1 MRASLARSWW
11 NLSDDD
17 KQGNIASRFAKQAT
31 EKGRRI
37 LTKIDVDKNTVESY
51 GRRSKNQFR
60 RMSSDLDF
68 TGILTKF
75 PVITVILCLVVTAF
89 FSWESGLVDCRKSL
103 TNPEGFC
110 PIEGKSSMNVNG
122 DLEVYLPQ
130 GSEVSALLA
139 EVEAV
144 EGWTTNVMVIY
155 VESEIVY
162 VEDEDGNRQAVDG
175 SGRNIT
181 EVSTLEQIEKL
192 ENVLNPNQNDKGED
206 NVIYV
211 LSISSVIKEVNS
223 SAGRVAKSFASAAS
237 QAVDNEEFSDFINQ
251 TIEDNEALFGNYA
264 IPDDQARVDQILDEM
279 PPNALNK
286 LVRDVGTWENEVQIG
301 NKSGFGWN
309 RAVVIIGIS
318 DQLRDGNGEEITI
331 SEFIEGTQMEII
343 GLSEA
348 NDWDQRGLSMTLTG
362 PVPITNAVT
371 EESFNLFWD
380 VFPIGVVFVAV
391 GLFLFHC
398 DLLQTGRIRFV
409 QGIKVLVISGL
420 PTLCSVFIT
429 MGIIGWTNYEVT
441 MTVIIVGPIVLALGV
456 SYGLHITN
464 RYAESKGTPREKM
477 AEALESTGRAVLLSA
492 ITTIIGFISLALTP
506 MKPIQTVGYSLAMG
520 IVVVYVMTMIM
531 VPNLTMMLDLKKPS
545 HPPPKAFVSAVSVP
559 INWTKLTLSIFLI
572 AMLISSGISRPNV
585 EENVDLLEMAP
596 EGVGAVDKMKTYST
610 EFEAGQPGFLLID
623 ADVSASPEIFNTDF
637 KRNDPYNALVG
648 IEELEEK
655 CNQVNQ
661 TTAVSI
667 VFLMKAIAVGVDLD
681 GDPINEPIQDNEFV
695 PDQIKELSAII
706 FDRNVSGNGS
716 FWWSLAVLDQQ
727 PTGSVESQSFLIN
740 VFYNSLTLEM
750 RNLFISEDYK
760 KSLIYIDMPFMD
772 VKSTERAVS
781 QIDNYAEQDTAAG
794 GVTSTRLIGVAS
806 VTIEVNNLVV
816 GSQWDSLFYALLFTV
831 LTLGLVFRD
840 IRYAILTTLPVTFTV
855 FMQWLVMDQGSVS
868 LSLVTVMIGSILV
881 GVGVDFSI
889 HIANRVKELGG
900 SVDAIRIACAST
912 GMSLTEAVTVTI
924 AGMFC
929 AYYIPIPAI
938 APFID
943 VIIILLILA
952 AISAL
957 ILLPAIYTL
966 LVKANISLT
975 GGSGTMAKAAGLR
988 RTLTREQGD
997 IMDATLVMDSQDAW

>member
-1 MRASLARSWW
+1 
-11 NLSDDD
+11 
-17 KQGNIASRFAKQAT
+17 
-31 EKGRRI
+31 
-37 LTKIDVDKNTVESY
+37 
-51 GRRSKNQFR
+51 
-60 RMSSDLDF
+60 
-68 TGILTKF
+68 
-75 PVITVILCLVVTAF
+75 
-89 FSWESGLVDCRKSL
+89 
-103 TNPEGFC
+103 
-110 PIEGKSSMNVNG
+110 
-122 DLEVYLPQ
+122 
-130 GSEVSALLA
+130 
-139 EVEAV
+139 
-144 EGWTTNVMVIY
+144 
-155 VESEIVY
+155 
-162 VEDEDGNRQAVDG
+162 
-175 SGRNIT
+175 
-181 EVSTLEQIEKL
+181 
-192 ENVLNPNQNDKGED
+192 
-206 NVIYV
+206 
-211 LSISSVIKEVNS
+211 
-223 SAGRVAKSFASAAS
+223 
-237 QAVDNEEFSDFINQ
+237 
-251 TIEDNEALFGNYA
+251 
-264 IPDDQARVDQILDEM
+264 
-279 PPNALNK
+279 
-286 LVRDVGTWENEVQIG
+286 
-301 NKSGFGWN
+301 
-309 RAVVIIGIS
+309 
-318 DQLRDGNGEEITI
+318 
-331 SEFIEGTQMEII
+331 
-343 GLSEA
+343 
-348 NDWDQRGLSMTLTG
+348 
-362 PVPITNAVT
+362 
-371 EESFNLFWD
+371 
-380 VFPIGVVFVAV
+380 
-391 GLFLFHC
+391 
-398 DLLQTGRIRFV
+398 
-409 QGIKVLVISGL
+409 
-420 PTLCSVFIT
+420 
-429 MGIIGWTNYEVT
+429 
-441 MTVIIVGPIVLALGV
+441 
-456 SYGLHITN
+456 
-464 RYAESKGTPREKM
+464 
-477 AEALESTGRAVLLSA
+477 
-492 ITTIIGFISLALTP
+492 

-520 IVVVYVMTMIM
+520 IVVVYVMTMVM

-559 INWTKLTLSIFLI
+559 INWTKLTLSVFLI
-572 AMLISSGISRPNV
+572 AMLVSAGISRPNV

-623 ADVSASPEIFNTDF
+623 ADVSASPEIFNTNFDS
-637 KRNDPYNALVG
+637 NDPYDALVG

-681 GDPINEPIQDNEFV
+681 GDPINEPIQDNPIV
-695 PDQIKELSAII
+695 PEQIKELSAII

-727 PTGSVESQSFLIN
+727 DAGSIESQNFLIN

-750 RNLFISEDYK
+750 RNLFISEDYTQ
-760 KSLIYIDMPFMD
+760 SLIYIDMPFMD

-781 QIDNYAEQDTAAG
+781 QIDNYAAQDTAAG

-957 ILLPAIYTL
+957 ILLPAIYSL

>member
-1 MRASLARSWW
+1 
-11 NLSDDD
+11 LSEGE
-17 KQGNIASRFAKQAT
+17 KEANIASRITNQAT
-31 EKGRRI
+31 GKAKEI
-37 LTKIDVDKNTVESY
+37 FSNLDLDKNSVESY
-51 GRRSKNQFR
+51 GRRSKNQMR
-60 RMSSDLDF
+60 RISSDLNF
-68 TGILTKF
+68 TDILTKF
-75 PVITVILCLVVTAF
+75 PVITVILCLVVTGF

-103 TNPEGFC
+103 SNPDGFC

-130 GSEVSALLA
+130 DSQVSALLK
-139 EVEAV
+139 EVEDV
-144 EGWTTNVMVIY
+144 DGWTTNVMVIY

-162 VEDEDGNRQAVDG
+162 VENENGEREAVEG

-192 ENVLNPNQNDKGED
+192 ENLLNPVQNDLGDD

-237 QAVDNEEFSDFINQ
+237 QAVDNQEFSDFVNQ
-251 TIEDNEALFGNYA
+251 TISDNEDIFGNYA

-318 DQLRDGNGEEITI
+318 DQLTNDKGEEITI
-331 SEFIEGTQMEII
+331 SEFIEETQLGII
-343 GLSEA
+343 GISEE
-348 NDWDQRGLSMTLTG
+348 NGWGQRGLSMTLTG

-371 EESFNLFWD
+371 EESFNLFWN

-520 IVVVYVMTMIM
+520 IVVVYVMTMVM

-559 INWTKLTLSIFLI
+559 INWTKLTLSVFLI
-572 AMLISSGISRPNV
+572 AMLVSAGISRPNV

-623 ADVSASPEIFNTDF
+623 ADVSASPEIFNTNFDS
-637 KRNDPYNALVG
+637 NDPYDALVG

-681 GDPINEPIQDNEFV
+681 GDPINEPIQDNPIV
-695 PDQIKELSAII
+695 PEQIKELSAII

-727 PTGSVESQSFLIN
+727 DAGSIESQNFLIN

-750 RNLFISEDYK
+750 RNLFISEDYTQ
-760 KSLIYIDMPFMD
+760 SLIYIDMPFMD

-781 QIDNYAEQDTAAG
+781 QIDNYAAQDTAAG

-957 ILLPAIYTL
+957 ILLPAIYSL

>member
-1 MRASLARSWW
+1 MSEGE
-11 NLSDDD
+11 
-17 KQGNIASRFAKQAT
+17 KEGNIASRITNKATDKAK
-31 EKGRRI
+31 EI
-37 LTKIDVDKNTVESY
+37 FSNLDLDKNSVESY
-51 GRRSKNQFR
+51 RRRSKNQMR
-60 RMSSDLDF
+60 RISSDLNF
-68 TGILTKF
+68 TDILTKF
-75 PVITVILCLVVTAF
+75 PVITVILCLVVTGF

-103 TNPEGFC
+103 SNPDGFC

-130 GSEVSALLA
+130 DSQVSALLK
-139 EVEAV
+139 EVEDV
-144 EGWTTNVMVIY
+144 DGWTTNVMVIY

-162 VEDEDGNRQAVDG
+162 VENENGEREAVEG

-192 ENVLNPNQNDKGED
+192 ENLLNPVQNDLGDD

-237 QAVDNEEFSDFINQ
+237 QAVDNQEFSDFVNQ
-251 TIEDNEALFGNYA
+251 TISDNEDIFGNYA

-318 DQLRDGNGEEITI
+318 DQLTNDKGEEITI
-331 SEFIEGTQMEII
+331 SEFIEETQLGII
-343 GLSEA
+343 GISEE
-348 NDWDQRGLSMTLTG
+348 NEWGQRGLSMTLTG

-371 EESFNLFWD
+371 EESFNLFWN

-520 IVVVYVMTMIM
+520 IVVVYVMTMVM

-559 INWTKLTLSIFLI
+559 INWTKLTLSVFLI
-572 AMLISSGISRPNV
+572 AMLVSAGISRPNV

-623 ADVSASPEIFNTDF
+623 ADVSASPEIFNTNFDS
-637 KRNDPYNALVG
+637 NDPYDALVG

-681 GDPINEPIQDNEFV
+681 GDPINEPIQDNPIV
-695 PDQIKELSAII
+695 PEQIKELSAII

-727 PTGSVESQSFLIN
+727 DAGSIESQNFLIN

-750 RNLFISEDYK
+750 RNLFISEDYTQ
-760 KSLIYIDMPFMD
+760 SLIYIDMPFMD

-781 QIDNYAEQDTAAG
+781 QIDNYAAQDTAAG

-957 ILLPAIYTL
+957 ILLPAIYSL

>member
-1 MRASLARSWW
+1 MSEGE
-11 NLSDDD
+11 
-17 KQGNIASRFAKQAT
+17 KEGNIASRITNQAT
-31 EKGRRI
+31 GKAKEI
-37 LTKIDVDKNTVESY
+37 FSNLDLDKNSVESY
-51 GRRSKNQFR
+51 GRRTKNQVR
-60 RMSSDLDF
+60 RISSDLNF
-68 TGILTKF
+68 TDILTKF
-75 PVITVILCLVVTAF
+75 PVITVILCLLVTGF

-103 TNPEGFC
+103 SNPDGFC

-130 GSEVSALLA
+130 GSEVSELLTR
-139 EVEAV
+139 VESV
-144 EGWTTNVMVIY
+144 DGWTTNVMVIY

-162 VEDEDGNRQAVDG
+162 VENENGEREAVDG

-192 ENVLNPNQNDKGED
+192 ENLLNPVQNDLGED

-237 QAVDNEEFSDFINQ
+237 QAVDNQEFSDFVNQ
-251 TIEDNEALFGNYA
+251 TISDNEDIFGNYA

-318 DQLRDGNGEEITI
+318 DRLTDDKGEEITI
-331 SEFIEGTQMEII
+331 SEFIEETQLGII
-343 GLSEA
+343 GLSEE
-348 NDWDQRGLSMTLTG
+348 NNWDQRGLSMTLTG

-371 EESFNLFWD
+371 EESFNLFWN

-464 RYAESKGTPREKM
+464 RYAESNGTPKEKM

-545 HPPPKAFVSAVSVP
+545 HPPPKAFVSAVSIP
-559 INWTKLTLSIFLI
+559 INWSKLTLSVFLI
-572 AMLISSGISRPNV
+572 AMLISAGISRPNV

-623 ADVSASPEIFNTDF
+623 ADVSASPEIFNPDRD
-637 KRNDPYNALVG
+637 KINDPYRALKG

-681 GDPINEPIQDNEFV
+681 GDPINEPIQDNPIV
-695 PDQIKELSAII
+695 PEQIKELSAII

-716 FWWSLAVLDQQ
+716 FWWSLAILNEQ
-727 PTGSVESQSFLIN
+727 PTGSKESQNFLIN

-750 RNLFISEDYK
+750 RNLFISEDYE

-781 QIDNYAEQDTAAG
+781 QIDNYAAQDTATG

-957 ILLPAIYTL
+957 ILLPAIYSL

>member
-1 MRASLARSWW
+1 MSEGE
-11 NLSDDD
+11 
-17 KQGNIASRFAKQAT
+17 KKGNIASRITNQAT
-31 EKGRRI
+31 GKAKEI
-37 LTKIDVDKNTVESY
+37 FSNLDLDKNSVESY
-51 GRRSKNQFR
+51 GRRSKNQMR
-60 RMSSDLDF
+60 RISSDLNF
-68 TGILTKF
+68 TDILTKF
-75 PVITVILCLVVTAF
+75 PVITVILCLLVTGF

-103 TNPEGFC
+103 SNPDGFC

-130 GSEVSALLA
+130 GSEVSELLTR
-139 EVEAV
+139 VESV
-144 EGWTTNVMVIY
+144 DGWTTNVMVIY

-162 VEDEDGNRQAVDG
+162 VENENGEREAVDG

-181 EVSTLEQIEKL
+181 EVSILEQIEKL
-192 ENVLNPNQNDKGED
+192 ENLLNPVQNDLGED

-237 QAVDNEEFSDFINQ
+237 QAVDNQEFSDFVNQ
-251 TIEDNEALFGNYA
+251 TISDNEDIFGNYA

-318 DQLRDGNGEEITI
+318 DRLTDDKGEEITI
-331 SEFIEGTQMEII
+331 SEFIEETQLGII
-343 GLSEA
+343 SLSEE
-348 NDWDQRGLSMTLTG
+348 NNWDQRGLSMTLTG

-371 EESFNLFWD
+371 EESFNLFWN
-380 VFPIGVVFVAV
+380 VFPIGVLFVAV

-464 RYAESKGTPREKM
+464 RYAESKGTPKEKM

-545 HPPPKAFVSAVSVP
+545 HPPPKAFVSAVSIP
-559 INWTKLTLSIFLI
+559 INWSKLTLSVFLI
-572 AMLISSGISRPNV
+572 AMLISAGISRPNV

-623 ADVSASPEIFNTDF
+623 ADVSASPEIFNPDRD
-637 KRNDPYNALVG
+637 KINDPYRALKG

-681 GDPINEPIQDNEFV
+681 GDPINEPIQDNPIV
-695 PDQIKELSAII
+695 PEQIKELSAII

-716 FWWSLAVLDQQ
+716 FWWSLAILNEQ
-727 PTGSVESQSFLIN
+727 PTGSKESQNFLIN

-750 RNLFISEDYK
+750 RNLFISEDYE

-781 QIDNYAEQDTAAG
+781 QIDNYAAQDTATG

-957 ILLPAIYTL
+957 ILLPAIYSL

>member
-1 MRASLARSWW
+1 MSAGK
-11 NLSDDD
+11 
-17 KQGNIASRFAKQAT
+17 KQGNIASRITNQAT
-31 EKGRRI
+31 DKAKEI
-37 LTKIDVDKNTVESY
+37 FSNLDLDKNSVESY
-51 GRRSKNQFR
+51 GRRSKNQMR
-60 RMSSDLDF
+60 RISSDLNF
-68 TGILTKF
+68 TDVLTKF
-75 PVITVILCLVVTAF
+75 PVITVILCLVVTGF

-103 TNPEGFC
+103 SNPDGFC

-130 GSEVSALLA
+130 DSQVSALLK
-139 EVEAV
+139 EVEDV
-144 EGWTTNVMVIY
+144 DGWTTNVMVIY

-162 VEDEDGNRQAVDG
+162 VENENGEREAVEG

-192 ENVLNPNQNDKGED
+192 ENLLNPVQNDLGDD

-237 QAVDNEEFSDFINQ
+237 QAVDNQEFSDFVNQ
-251 TIEDNEALFGNYA
+251 TISDNEDIFGNYA

-318 DQLRDGNGEEITI
+318 DQLTNDKGEEITI
-331 SEFIEGTQMEII
+331 SEFIEETQLGII
-343 GLSEA
+343 GISEE
-348 NDWDQRGLSMTLTG
+348 NGWGQRGLSMTLTG

-371 EESFNLFWD
+371 EESFNLFWN

-464 RYAESKGTPREKM
+464 RYAESKGTPKEKM
-477 AEALESTGRAVLLSA
+477 TEALESTGRAVLLSA

-520 IVVVYVMTMIM
+520 IVVVYVMTMVM

-559 INWTKLTLSIFLI
+559 INWTKLTLSVFLI
-572 AMLISSGISRPNV
+572 AMLVSAGISRPNV

-623 ADVSASPEIFNTDF
+623 ADVSASPEIFNTNFDS
-637 KRNDPYNALVG
+637 NDPYDALVG

-681 GDPINEPIQDNEFV
+681 GDPINEPIQDNPIV
-695 PDQIKELSAII
+695 PEQIKELSAII

-727 PTGSVESQSFLIN
+727 DAGSIESQNFLIN

-750 RNLFISEDYK
+750 RNLFISEDYTQ
-760 KSLIYIDMPFMD
+760 SLIYIDMPFMD

-781 QIDNYAEQDTAAG
+781 QIDNYAAQDTAAG

-900 SVDAIRIACAST
+900 SVDAIRIACAIT

-957 ILLPAIYTL
+957 ILLPAIYSL

>member
-1 MRASLARSWW
+1 M
-11 NLSDDD
+11 SDDA
-17 KQGNIASRFAKQAT
+17 KEGNIASRVAQQAA
-31 EKGRRI
+31 EKGREI
-37 LTKIDVDKNTVESY
+37 LSKVDVEKSTVASY
-51 GRRSKNQFR
+51 GRRSKNKFR
-60 RMSSDLDF
+60 RVSSDLNF
-68 TGILTKF
+68 TDILTKF
-75 PVITVILCLVVTAF
+75 PVVTVIFCLLVTAF

-139 EVEAV
+139 NVEDN
-144 EGWTTNVMVIY
+144 WTTNVMVIY

-162 VEDEDGNRQAVDG
+162 IENENGEQVAVDG

-181 EVSTLEQIEKL
+181 EVSVLEEIEKL
-192 ENVLNPNQNDKGED
+192 EDFLNPNQNDGGED

-211 LSISSVIKEVNS
+211 LSISTVIKEVNS

-237 QAVDNEEFSDFINQ
+237 QAVDNEEFSEWVNQ
-251 TIEDNEALFGNYA
+251 TIEDNEDLFGNYA
-264 IPDDQARVDQILDEM
+264 IPDDQAQVDRILDEM

-286 LVRDVGTWENEVQIG
+286 LVRDVGTWEDGVQIG

-309 RAVVIIGIS
+309 RAVIIIGIS
-318 DQLRDGNGEEITI
+318 DQLQDGNGGNITI
-331 SEFIEGTQMEII
+331 SEFIEGTQI
-343 GLSEA
+343 GINELGET
-348 NDWDQRGLSMTLTG
+348 NEWDQRGLSMTLTG

-371 EESFNLFWD
+371 EESFNLFWS
-380 VFPIGVVFVAV
+380 VFPLGVIFVAF

-409 QGIKVLVISGL
+409 QGIKVVIISGL

-464 RYAESKGTPREKM
+464 RYAESKGSPREKM
-477 AEALESTGRAVLLSA
+477 AEALDSTGRAVLLSA
-492 ITTIIGFISLALTP
+492 LTTIIGFISLVLTP
-506 MKPIQTVGYSLAMG
+506 MKPIQTVGWSLAGG
-520 IVVVYVMTMIM
+520 IVVVYIMTMVM

-545 HPPPKAFVSAVSVP
+545 HPPPKAFVAAVNVP
-559 INWTKLTLSIFLI
+559 INWTKLTLSVFLVAI
-572 AMLISSGISRPNV
+572 LISAGYSRPNV
-585 EENVDLLEMAP
+585 EENVDLLQMAP
-596 EGVGAVDKMKTYST
+596 QDVEAVKKMDAYSK

-623 ADVSASPEIFNTDF
+623 GDVSASPEIFNTDITQ
-637 KRNDPYNALVG
+637 RNDPYDNLVG
-648 IEELEEK
+648 IEELEGK
-655 CNQVNQ
+655 CNLVNQ

-681 GDPINEPIQDNEFV
+681 GDPINEPIQEEEWV

-706 FDRNVSGNGS
+706 FDREVSGNGS

-727 PTGSVESQSFLIN
+727 ESGGTESQNFLIY

-750 RNLFISEDYK
+750 RELFISDDYK

-772 VKSTERAVS
+772 VKSTEKAVS
-781 QIDNYAEQDTAAG
+781 QIDNYAQQDTSG
-794 GVTSTRLIGVAS
+794 GITSTRLVGVAS
-806 VTIEVNNLVV
+806 VTIEVNNLIV
-816 GSQWDSLFYALLFTV
+816 GSQWDSLAFALLFTV
-831 LTLGLVFRD
+831 FTLGLVFRD
-840 IRYAILTTLPVTFTV
+840 AQYAILTTTPVAFTV

-900 SVDAIRIACAST
+900 SLDAIRIACAST
-912 GMSLTEAVTVTI
+912 GMSLTEAVSVTI
-924 AGMFC
+924 AGMYC

-938 APFID
+938 APFVD

-952 AISAL
+952 AVSAL
-957 ILLPAIYTL
+957 ILLPAIYAL

-975 GGSGTMAKAAGLR
+975 GGSNTMAKAAGLR
-988 RTLTREQGD
+988 RTLTKEEGN
-997 IMDATLVMDSQDAW
+997 IMDATLVMESQDVW

>member
-1 MRASLARSWW
+1 MSEGE
-11 NLSDDD
+11 
-17 KQGNIASRFAKQAT
+17 KEGNIASRITNQAT
-31 EKGRRI
+31 GKAKEI
-37 LTKIDVDKNTVESY
+37 FYNLDLDKNSVESY
-51 GRRSKNQFR
+51 GRRTKNQVR
-60 RMSSDLDF
+60 RISSDLNF
-68 TGILTKF
+68 TDILTKF
-75 PVITVILCLVVTAF
+75 PVITVILCLLVTGF

-103 TNPEGFC
+103 SNPDGFC

-130 GSEVSALLA
+130 GSEVSELLTR
-139 EVEAV
+139 VESV
-144 EGWTTNVMVIY
+144 DGWTTNVMVIY

-162 VEDEDGNRQAVDG
+162 VENENGEREAVDG

-192 ENVLNPNQNDKGED
+192 ENLLNPVQNDLGED

-237 QAVDNEEFSDFINQ
+237 QAVDNQEFSDFVNQ
-251 TIEDNEALFGNYA
+251 TISDNEDIFGNYA

-318 DQLRDGNGEEITI
+318 DRLTDDKGEEITI
-331 SEFIEGTQMEII
+331 SEFIEETQLGII
-343 GLSEA
+343 GLSEE
-348 NDWDQRGLSMTLTG
+348 NNWDQRGLSMTLTG

-371 EESFNLFWD
+371 EESFNLFWN

-464 RYAESKGTPREKM
+464 RYAESNGTPKEKM

-545 HPPPKAFVSAVSVP
+545 HPPPKAFVSAVSIP
-559 INWTKLTLSIFLI
+559 INWSKLTLSVFLI
-572 AMLISSGISRPNV
+572 AMLISAGISRPNV

-623 ADVSASPEIFNTDF
+623 ADVSASPEIFNPDRD
-637 KRNDPYNALVG
+637 KINDPYRALKG

-681 GDPINEPIQDNEFV
+681 GDPINEPIQDNPIV
-695 PDQIKELSAII
+695 PEQIKELSAII

-716 FWWSLAVLDQQ
+716 FWWSLAILNEQ
-727 PTGSVESQSFLIN
+727 PTGSKESQNFLIN

-750 RNLFISEDYK
+750 RNLFISEDYE

-781 QIDNYAEQDTAAG
+781 QIDNYAAQDTATG

-957 ILLPAIYTL
+957 ILLPAIYSL

-988 RTLTREQGD
+988 RTLTSEQGD
-997 IMDATLVMDSQDAW
+997 IIDATLVMDSQDAW

>member
-1 MRASLARSWW
+1 MSEGEKEA
-11 NLSDDD
+11 
-17 KQGNIASRFAKQAT
+17 NIASRITNQAT
-31 EKGRRI
+31 GKAKEI
-37 LTKIDVDKNTVESY
+37 FSNLNLDKNSVESY
-51 GRRSKNQFR
+51 GRRSKNQMR
-60 RMSSDLDF
+60 RISSDLNF
-68 TGILTKF
+68 TDILTKF
-75 PVITVILCLVVTAF
+75 PVITVILCLVVTGF

-103 TNPEGFC
+103 SNPDGFC

-130 GSEVSALLA
+130 DSQVSALLK
-139 EVEAV
+139 EVEDV
-144 EGWTTNVMVIY
+144 DGWTTNVMVIY

-162 VEDEDGNRQAVDG
+162 VENENGEREAVEG

-192 ENVLNPNQNDKGED
+192 ENLLNPVQNDLGDD

-237 QAVDNEEFSDFINQ
+237 QAVDNQEFSDFVNQ
-251 TIEDNEALFGNYA
+251 TISDNEDIFGNYA

-318 DQLRDGNGEEITI
+318 DQLTDDNGEEITI
-331 SEFIEGTQMEII
+331 SEFIEETQLGII
-343 GLSEA
+343 GLSEE
-348 NDWDQRGLSMTLTG
+348 NNWDQRGLSMTLTG

-371 EESFNLFWD
+371 EESFNLFWN

-520 IVVVYVMTMIM
+520 IVVVYVMTMVM

-559 INWTKLTLSIFLI
+559 INWTKLTLSVFLI
-572 AMLISSGISRPNV
+572 AMLVSAGISRPNV

-623 ADVSASPEIFNTDF
+623 ADVSASPEIFNTNFDS
-637 KRNDPYNALVG
+637 NDPYDALVG

-681 GDPINEPIQDNEFV
+681 GDPINEPIQDNPIV
-695 PDQIKELSAII
+695 PEQIKELSAII

-727 PTGSVESQSFLIN
+727 DAGSIESQNFLIN

-750 RNLFISEDYK
+750 RNLFISEDYTQ
-760 KSLIYIDMPFMD
+760 SLIYIDMPFMD

-781 QIDNYAEQDTAAG
+781 QIDNYAAQDTAAG

-957 ILLPAIYTL
+957 ILLPAIYSL

>member
-1 MRASLARSWW
+1 MSE
-11 NLSDDD
+11 DE

-31 EKGRRI
+31 EKGRGI
-37 LTKIDVDKNTVESY
+37 FSKLDVDKNTVESY
-51 GRRSKNQFR
+51 GRRSKNQIR
-60 RMSSDLDF
+60 RVSSDLNF
-68 TGILTKF
+68 TDLLTKF
-75 PVITVILCLVVTAF
+75 PVVTVIFCLIVTAF

-103 TNPEGFC
+103 TNPDGFC

-130 GSEVSALLA
+130 DSDVSALL
-139 EVEAV
+139 EKVEGV
-144 EGWTTNVMVIY
+144 DGWTTNVMVIY

-162 VEDEDGNRQAVDG
+162 IENDDGTREAVDG

-192 ENVLNPNQNDKGED
+192 ENQLNPIQNDKGQD

-223 SAGRVAKSFASAAS
+223 SAGRVATSFGSAVS
-237 QAVDNEEFSDFINQ
+237 EAVDDPTISDFINQ
-251 TIEDNEALFGNYA
+251 TIEDNEDLFGNYA

-318 DQLRDGNGEEITI
+318 DQLKDDNGDEITI
-331 SEFIEGTQMEII
+331 SEFIEDTQLGII
-343 GLSEA
+343 GLSEE
-348 NDWDQRGLSMTLTG
+348 NDWEQRGLSMTLTG

-371 EESFNLFWD
+371 EESFNLFWN
-380 VFPIGVVFVAV
+380 VFPIGVVFVAL

-409 QGIKVLVISGL
+409 QGFKVLVISGL

-464 RYAESKGTPREKM
+464 RYAECKGTPREKM

-492 ITTIIGFISLALTP
+492 LTTIIGFISLALTP

-520 IVVVYVMTMIM
+520 IVVVYIMTMVM

-545 HPPPKAFVSAVSVP
+545 HPPPKAFVSAVNVP
-559 INWTKLTLSIFLI
+559 INWTKLTLSVFLVAI
-572 AMLISSGISRPNV
+572 LISAVYSRPNV

-623 ADVSASPEIFNTDF
+623 ADVSASPEIFNTDPTDG
-637 KRNDPYNALVG
+637 NDPYERLIG
-648 IEELEEK
+648 IEELEGK

-706 FDRNVSGNGS
+706 FDREVSGNGS

-727 PTGSVESQSFLIN
+727 PSGSTESQNFLIN

-760 KSLIYIDMPFMD
+760 QSLIYIDMPFMD
-772 VKSTERAVS
+772 VKSTEKAVS
-781 QIDNYAEQDTAAG
+781 QIDNYAQQDTG
-794 GVTSTRLIGVAS
+794 GEGVTSTRLIGVAS

-816 GSQWDSLFYALLFTV
+816 DSQLDSLLFALLFTV
-831 LTLGLVFRD
+831 FTLGLVFRD
-840 IRYAILTTLPVTFTV
+840 IRYAILTTTPVAFTV
-855 FMQWLVMDQGSVS
+855 LMQWLVMDQGSVS

-900 SVDAIRIACAST
+900 SIDAIRIACAST

-924 AGMFC
+924 AGMTC

-952 AISAL
+952 ALSAL
-957 ILLPAIYTL
+957 ILLPAIYSL

-997 IMDATLVMDSQDAW
+997 IMDATLVMDGQDAW

>member
-1 MRASLARSWW
+1 
-11 NLSDDD
+11 LSEGE
-17 KQGNIASRFAKQAT
+17 KERNIASRITNQAT
-31 EKGRRI
+31 GKAKEIFSNLG
-37 LTKIDVDKNTVESY
+37 LDKNSVESY
-51 GRRSKNQFR
+51 GRRSKNQMR
-60 RMSSDLDF
+60 RISSDLNF
-68 TGILTKF
+68 TDILTKF
-75 PVITVILCLVVTAF
+75 PVITVILCLLVTGF
-89 FSWESGLVDCRKSL
+89 FSWESGLVDCRKSIS
-103 TNPEGFC
+103 NPDGFC

-130 GSEVSALLA
+130 GSQVSSLLK
-139 EVEAV
+139 EVEDV
-144 EGWTTNVMVIY
+144 DGWTTNVMVIY

-162 VEDEDGNRQAVDG
+162 TENENGEREAVEG

-192 ENVLNPNQNDKGED
+192 ENLLNPVQNDLGDD

-237 QAVDNEEFSDFINQ
+237 QAVDNQEFSDFVNQ
-251 TIEDNEALFGNYA
+251 TISANEDIFGNYA

-318 DQLRDGNGEEITI
+318 DQLTNDMGEEITI
-331 SEFIEGTQMEII
+331 SEFIEETQLGII
-343 GLSEA
+343 GISEE
-348 NDWDQRGLSMTLTG
+348 NNWDQRGLSMTLTG

-371 EESFNLFWD
+371 EESFNLFWN

-464 RYAESKGTPREKM
+464 RYAESKGTPKEKM

-520 IVVVYVMTMIM
+520 IVVVYVMTMVM

-559 INWTKLTLSIFLI
+559 INWTKLTLSVFLI
-572 AMLISSGISRPNV
+572 AMLVSAGISRPNV

-623 ADVSASPEIFNTDF
+623 ADVSASPEIFNTNFDS
-637 KRNDPYNALVG
+637 NDPYDALVG

-681 GDPINEPIQDNEFV
+681 GDPINEPIQDNPIV
-695 PDQIKELSAII
+695 PEQIKELSAII

-727 PTGSVESQSFLIN
+727 DAGSIESQNFLIN
-740 VFYNSLTLEM
+740 VFYNSLTLEK
-750 RNLFISEDYK
+750 RNLFISEDYTQ
-760 KSLIYIDMPFMD
+760 SLIYIDMPFMD

-781 QIDNYAEQDTAAG
+781 QIDNYAAQDTAAG

-957 ILLPAIYTL
+957 ILLPAIYSL